1 MINKRKKCFQIL
13 GLIIFALDVTD
24 LLYKAYESP
33 FLSTYHNPYP
43 EHTHTH
49 LHNVPYWLLTHTS
62 APNHQ
67 TFLKEIVSAEYVFI
81 LIYITLQII
90 VPNFSMLT
98 MFSRSVSLEQAKK
111 KISGSLLF
119 FHQYIWHHLW
129 RVNKKHTVKWLDQD
143 KMLLFVP
150 HEHRGIFKQRKT
162 FHDSPGTSFSWI
174 IPTCSHH
181 CGSDCVGI

>member
-33 FLSTYHNPYP
+33 FLSTYHYPFP

-81 LIYITLQII
+81 LIYTTLQII

-111 KISGSLLF
+111 KYLEVYYFSTNIFDTTFGEWTKSILSSG
-119 FHQYIWHHLW
+119 
-129 RVNKKHTVKWLDQD
+129 
-143 KMLLFVP
+143 
-150 HEHRGIFKQRKT
+150 
-162 FHDSPGTSFSWI
+162 
-174 IPTCSHH
+174 
-181 CGSDCVGI
+181 